1 MTAATLPVN
10 AKDRHPDRGSRIF
23 VLFCLLPGAAYFVIL
38 ILALFGILSPA
49 RWLVGLLSG
58 IWSVPL
64 LWLAVIGGP
73 MLAVIG
79 SLILSTGQRSGR
91 RVDRIC
97 GGAAA
102 MLLILNLLSCIPFPF
117 ILAIE

>member
-1 MTAATLPVN
+1 MTAATVRGN
-10 AKDRHPDRGSRIF
+10 AKDRHPNRGLRIL
-23 VLFCLLPGAAYFVIL
+23 VLFCLLPGAAYFVVM

-49 RWLVGLLSG
+49 RWLSGLLSG

-73 MLAVIG
+73 MFGAIG
-79 SLILSTGQRSGR
+79 SLILSSGQRSGR
-91 RVDRIC
+91 RLDRIC
-97 GGAAA
+97 GGVAAV
-102 MLLILNLLSCIPFPF
+102 LLVFNLLSCIPFPF